1 MSCIHCKGPYP
12 LHTCEVITDYH
23 ARWLDVMKR
32 KEGTYGIIAWLA
44 IKCHNAPLD
53 STVRNARKTSHLHSG
68 ETHKSNEREG
78 NDQKGSRNSCKVK
91 YIPATA
97 EGRTLAS
104 FEIDSAIYQQLA
116 IITVKV
122 EIKFRGTHSYII
134 VVFIAAHI
142 QNSICVSLT
151 MRMSHLYT
159 RAQAYSSSN
168 SW

>member
-1 MSCIHCKGPYP
+1 MQEKR
-12 LHTCEVITDYH
+12 HTYTVVKHTSP
-23 ARWLDVMKR
+23 MK
-32 KEGTYGIIAWLA
+32 
-44 IKCHNAPLD
+44 
-53 STVRNARKTSHLHSG
+53 
-68 ETHKSNEREG
+68 EG

-91 YIPATA
+91 YIPATT

-134 VVFIAAHI
+134 VVFIAVHI

-151 MRMSHLYT
+151 IRMSYLYT

-168 SW
+168 S